1 MKVSESLSKTS
12 GLTEL
17 GSKEERKVSD
27 SKEANFQSQ
36 LKRVETSNLEERI
49 NGLISRIM
57 EQGEKLGKK
66 ADIREL
72 KVYKSLI
79 SEFMDEAVNNSHK
92 FSKKNFLD
100 RRGRHKVYAIIKK
113 VNGELENLTQEVLSS
128 QKDNIKIL
136 KSIEDIRGLIL
147 DLSL

>member
-1 MKVSESLSKTS
+1 MKVSESLNKASNLSEIS
-12 GLTEL
+12 G
-17 GSKEERKVSD
+17 KEDRRVSGNQ
-27 SKEANFQSQ
+27 EANFQSH
-36 LKRVETSNLEERI
+36 LRRIESTNAEERI
-49 NGLISRIM
+49 AGLVNKII

-72 KVYKSLI
+72 KIYKNLI

-100 RRGRHKVYAIIKK
+100 RRGRHKVYAIVKK
-113 VNGELENLTQEVLSS
+113 VNENLENLTKEVLSS
-128 QKDNIKIL
+128 EKDNIKIL
-136 KSIEDIRGLIL
+136 KSLDDIRGLIL